1 MGLSFAAVQRL
12 FLGSFLA
19 AVLTWFLQ
27 DSFMDATWTFLGLS
41 ALTGIVWG
49 LSEKDI
55 AFDALGLNSQGILVA
70 FSFLVSIAI
79 FADICF

>member
-1 MGLSFAAVQRL
+1 MGLSFATVQRM

-19 AVLTWFLQ
+19 AALTWVLQ
-27 DSFMDATWTFLGLS
+27 DSMMDATWVFLGLS

-55 AFDALGLNSQGILVA
+55 TFDALGMNASGFFVV
-70 FSFLVSIAI
+70 FSFFVCWVTAKRN
-79 FADICF
+79 